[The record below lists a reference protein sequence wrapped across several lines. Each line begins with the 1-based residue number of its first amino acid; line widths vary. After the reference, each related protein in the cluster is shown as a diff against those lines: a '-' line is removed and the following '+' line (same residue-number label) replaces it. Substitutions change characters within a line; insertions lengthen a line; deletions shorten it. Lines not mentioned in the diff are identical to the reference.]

1 MAKNILIVDDDAQD
15 RELMRELLKKAKYD
29 ATAVKNGAQ
38 ALAKIQEEDFDMI
51 LIDVL
56 MPTLS
61 GYDLLLLLRE
71 KLNHK
76 IPMVYVT
83 ILPESEVHTEQA
95 DGFIHKPF
103 IAKDFIDTINKI
115 FKTFKKR

>member
-1 MAKNILIVDDDAQD
+1 MAKKILIVDDDAQD
-15 RELMRELLKKAKYD
+15 RELMASLLSKAKYEP
-29 ATAVKNGAQ
+29 AAVKNGAQ
-38 ALAKIQEEDFDMI
+38 ALDKIRDEDFDMI

-83 ILPESEVHTEQA
+83 ILPKSEVHTEHA

-103 IAKDFIDTINKI
+103 TANEFVETINKI

>member
-1 MAKNILIVDDDAQD
+1 MAKKILIVDDDFQD
-15 RELMRELLKKAKYD
+15 RELMQELLKKAKYD

-38 ALAKIQEEDFDMI
+38 ALDKIQDEDFDMI

-76 IPMVYVT
+76 IPMIYVT
-83 ILPESEVHTEQA
+83 ILPKSEVHTEHA

-103 IAKDFIDTINKI
+103 TEKDFIDMINKT